1 MGNVTLK
8 SVAEAAGVSISTVSN
23 AYNKPEQMS
32 AEVLRRVL
40 ETAKSLGYA
49 GPNPAAR
56 SLRSQR
62 AGAIG
67 LLFTEQLSY
76 AFSDPYSVGMLA
88 GLSEVCEAHR
98 TSLLLIPLP
107 AVETA
112 PADEIALAADTMRQA
127 VVDGVVAYCVDA
139 DHPARQVALDRGLP
153 LVSTVDLD
161 DDRQGY
167 VLIDEDGAAKS
178 LGTHLR
184 ALGHVNV
191 GVVVSSR
198 QSTGGVTT
206 VDPSEEDAL
215 YADSRQRL
223 QGVRD
228 ALGPDARVT
237 AVTAV
242 GYNSHAA
249 GVASA
254 AYLLDRPDRPTAIA
268 CLSDVLAL
276 GALEA
281 IEARGLKVGRDIS
294 LTGFDDVPAAA
305 AAGLTTV
312 RQPIAEKGRLLGRML
327 LDPDYT
333 GRRVVLDTELVVRS
347 STGPATG

>member
-23 AYNKPEQMS
+23 AYNKPDQLS
-32 AEVLRRVL
+32 AEVRQRVL
-40 ETAKSLGYA
+40 ETAKELGYA

-88 GLSEVCEAHR
+88 GLSEVAEAYR

-107 AVETA
+107 GVDGASSEDVE
-112 PADEIALAADTMRQA
+112 LAADTMRQA

-161 DDRQGY
+161 DERQGY
-167 VLIDEDGAAKS
+167 VLIDEAGAAES
-178 LGTHLR
+178 LGRHLRDLGHRHVGIVVDSRQPAGPATEVSRQDEEELYVDSRSRLDGLRR
-184 ALGHVNV
+184 ALGPEATVTPVFAGHN
-191 GVVVSSR
+191 SR
-198 QSTGGVTT
+198 EAG
-206 VDPSEEDAL
+206 AL
-215 YADSRQRL
+215 A
-223 QGVRD
+223 
-228 ALGPDARVT
+228 
-237 AVTAV
+237 
-242 GYNSHAA
+242 
-249 GVASA
+249 A
-254 AYLLDRPDRPTAIA
+254 AYLLDRQDRPTAIA
-268 CLSDVLAL
+268 CISDVLAL
-276 GALEA
+276 GAGDALVQ
-281 IEARGLKVGRDIS
+281 RGLQPGRDVS

-327 LDPDYT
+327 LDPDFT
-333 GRRVVLDTELVVRS
+333 ERRVVLPTELVVRS
-347 STGPATG
+347 STGPATR